1 MKTDCGW
8 LLPGEALAEDFT
20 ECILPQLAAEAGAG
34 RACSAL
40 RLSVGDMFTHTDWV
54 QVTSNAWPRR
64 EKSTLKN
71 FALRS
76 QADFIYTCTMM
87 FGPELMREMAA
98 LAEGMRPGAVF
109 VTVMLPLPSDA
120 FEVVCTEP
128 CLFSWGEVEVV
139 VHRRKPRDG

>member
-1 MKTDCGW
+1 MLRHLSLTRSAQNARPARGVLWLRRRRRAHPRPDGLSILRVRRI
-8 LLPGEALAEDFT
+8 LLPD
-20 ECILPQLAAEAGAG
+20 
-34 RACSAL
+34 
-40 RLSVGDMFTHTDWV
+40 RLHPVISTLGFG
-54 QVTSNAWPRR
+54 R

-71 FALRS
+71 FALRA

-139 VHRRKPRDG
+139 VHRRKPRDDDG

>member
-1 MKTDCGW
+1 M
-8 LLPGEALAEDFT
+8 
-20 ECILPQLAAEAGAG
+20 
-34 RACSAL
+34 
-40 RLSVGDMFTHTDWV
+40 RL
-54 QVTSNAWPRR
+54 
-64 EKSTLKN
+64 
-71 FALRS
+71 